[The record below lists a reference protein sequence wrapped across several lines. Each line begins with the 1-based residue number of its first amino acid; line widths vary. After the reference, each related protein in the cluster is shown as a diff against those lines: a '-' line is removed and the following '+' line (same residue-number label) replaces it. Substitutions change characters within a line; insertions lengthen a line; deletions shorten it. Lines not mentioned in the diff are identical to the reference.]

1 MTTVPLSATWKQA
14 RARRSARRRRA
25 PLLTLL
31 VSWLARVLPT
41 WKQARTAVM
50 QWGACAAICYGL
62 FTWSLLAGFIAVGVS
77 LFVLEAL
84 GGER

>member
-1 MTTVPLSATWKQA
+1 MTTVPISTTWKQA
-14 RARRSARRRRA
+14 RARRVARRRRA
-25 PLLTLL
+25 PLLVLL
-31 VSWLARVLPT
+31 VSWLARVMPT

-50 QWGACAAICYGL
+50 QWGAAASICYGL

-84 GGER
+84 GGDR